1 MTLERGGGRT
11 VALIASNASLVSPF
25 FIAGHAP
32 AIGSYMESSISW
44 KVVRSADPIFGPAQD
59 YRVRLR
65 PDPAN
70 SSYPEVV
77 SDAFSIVVETATD
90 APGSQIVIKK
100 GDCIISSFLVVA
112 RPHDPTHV
120 TIMVQVQNL
129 RYSSSAGLQLHLIKN
144 HLEFK
149 FLRIPEMKSRT
160 RWHTAAWSTT
170 PRRRSRHQTTLR
182 SSAPATR
189 APSPTRCSIARRPS
203 SRRAGALDRAL
214 GPRASHLVSSRT
226 PSCPEGQDGTKTE
239 AASSPDG
246 LRGGIPTT
254 FHPPYRVAATG
265 RRSPCG
271 GILFGSLRLALAPCY
286 AASQLESVV
295 FAFRCVFG
303 VGAVH
308 RLPAGASGV

>member
-1 MTLERGGGRT
+1 MRRLAVAIGCACLAALGWAQNLQVVAPAVGDVWTFGQTRQIKWRAKYLGATGLVGGRVTLERGGGRT
-11 VALIASNASLVSPF
+11 VAVIAPNASLVSTF
-25 FIAGHAP
+25 FIAGHEP

-44 KVVRSADPIFGPAQD
+44 KVLRSADPIFGPAQD

-120 TIMVQVQNL
+120 TIMVQVENL
-129 RYSSSAGLQLHLIKN
+129 RYASSAGLQLHLIKN

-160 RWHTAAWSTT
+160 RWHTSLVDDAPAPFQTSNYIAILSTDD
-170 PRRRSRHQTTLR
+170 PGKYPGSVLDRKEAKFRRSGTL
-182 SSAPATR
+182 
-189 APSPTRCSIARRPS
+189 I
-203 SRRAGALDRAL
+203 G
-214 GPRASHLVSSRT
+214 H
-226 PSCPEGQDGTKTE
+226 
-239 AASSPDG
+239 
-246 LRGGIPTT
+246 
-254 FHPPYRVAATG
+254 
-265 RRSPCG
+265 
-271 GILFGSLRLALAPCY
+271 
-286 AASQLESVV
+286 
-295 FAFRCVFG
+295 
-303 VGAVH
+303 
-308 RLPAGASGV
+308 